1 MTRRGPLTDEQIAAS
16 LEHSCANLRNFILS
30 PPADSD
36 LRDENIDSMEWLLEE
51 AANRIR
57 LLAGCESEPEAQFEP
72 FPPTPIP
79 VVEYREC
86 HVELM
91 PDELKP

>member
-16 LEHSCANLRNFILS
+16 LEHSRANLRDFILS
-30 PPADSD
+30 PPDDSD
-36 LRDENIDSMEWLLEE
+36 LRDENIDSVEWLLEE

-57 LLAGCESEPEAQFEP
+57 LLVGCESEPETVFEP
-72 FPPTPIP
+72 FPKADIP
-79 VVEYREC
+79 VDGYREC
-86 HVELM
+86 HVELS